1 MANAD
6 LVLTGGVVITMDPAA
21 PRAEAVA
28 VSGGRIVAVGRSDE
42 LADLIGPSTRV
53 VELAGRA
60 VLPGF
65 QDSHAHPPSSGLE
78 RMRCDLTEASGAE
91 ATIRAVQAYAE
102 SHPDVE
108 WILGGGWT
116 IADFPGGL
124 PDRFALDR
132 VTGGRPAFLSNRD
145 GHGAWVNSAALRVAG
160 LTADSPD
167 PVDGRI
173 EREPDGHPGGTLQEG
188 AMGLVERHAPA
199 TTQAEWREAVLQAQ
213 AYLHSLGI
221 TAWQDAWV
229 LPEHQEAYQALDADG
244 RLTARAVGAL
254 WWERDRGL
262 EQIAD
267 LVDRRAAA
275 GGGFPWPAEDG
286 RGSRFRAGSVKIMQD
301 GICENFT
308 AGLLEPYLDGETGE
322 PSDRRG
328 MSFVDPELLKEAVT
342 RLDSAGFQVHI
353 HAIGDRAVREA
364 LAAFEAAREAN
375 GPSRWRH
382 HIAHLQVV
390 HPDDVPRFAALEVT
404 ANCQPF
410 WASLEPQM
418 VELNVPFLGPDRV
431 RTQYPFASLRRTGAR
446 LSFGS
451 DWSVTTPDP
460 FDIIQIAVT
469 RVPFDEPDAEVFL
482 PDERLDLADCLEAA
496 TAGSAFV
503 NHIDHLTGAIR
514 PGMSADLVVVDR
526 DPFGGDPLELGGIE
540 AGMTLVAGEPVFDR
554 IG

>member
-1 MANAD
+1 VANAD
-6 LVLTGGVVITMDPAA
+6 LVLTGGAVITMDQSA

-28 VSGGRIVAVGRSDE
+28 VSGGKFMAVGRADE
-42 LADLIGPSTRV
+42 MADLIGPSTRV

-78 RMRCDLTEASGAE
+78 RMRCDLNETSGAD
-91 ATIRAVQAYAE
+91 ATIRAVQAYVE
-102 SHPDVE
+102 SHPDAE

-116 IADFPGGL
+116 ISDFPGGL
-124 PDRFALDR
+124 PDRHRLDR
-132 VTGGRPAFLSNRD
+132 VTGERPAFLSNRD
-145 GHGAWVNSAALRVAG
+145 GHGAWVNTAALRVAG
-160 LTADSPD
+160 LTADSHD

-173 EREPDGHPGGTLQEG
+173 EREPDGHPSGTLQEG
-188 AMGLVERHAPA
+188 AMDLVERHVPR
-199 TTQAEWREAVLQAQ
+199 TTQAEWREAILEAQ

-229 LPEHQEAYQALDADG
+229 LPEHQEAYQAVDAEG
-244 RLTARAVGAL
+244 RLTARVVGAL
-254 WWERDRGL
+254 WWERGRGL

-267 LVDRRAAA
+267 LVERRAAA
-275 GGGFPWPAEDG
+275 GGGFPWPAGDG

-308 AGLLEPYLDGETGE
+308 AGVLEPYLDPETGE

-328 MSFVDPELLKEAVT
+328 LSFVDPELLKEAVT
-342 RLDSAGFQVHI
+342 RLDSAGFQVHV

-364 LAAFEAAREAN
+364 LDAFEAAREAN
-375 GPSRWRH
+375 GQSRWRH
-382 HIAHLQVV
+382 HIAHIQVV

-404 ANCQPF
+404 ANCQPY

-446 LSFGS
+446 LAFGS

-469 RVPFDEPDAEVFL
+469 RVPLDDPHVEVFL
-482 PDERLDLADCLEAA
+482 PEERLDLAACLEAA
-496 TAGSAFV
+496 TGGSAFV
-503 NHIDHLTGAIR
+503 NHIDHVTGAIR
-514 PGMSADLVVVDR
+514 PGMSADLAVIDR
-526 DPFGGDPLELGGIE
+526 DPFVVDPLSLGAIQTDL
-540 AGMTLVAGEPVFDR
+540 TLVAGEPVHDR
-554 IG
+554 LA